1 MDPVPQD
8 NRINQMKPR
17 AKKKKL
23 KKLFPY
29 SKEFKQYKNGYKERL
44 HKCPV
49 CGGSRRS
56 GSYRCCPKCAWVYE
70 WHKKVEE
77 LVEQADAMMKEH
89 DAHLRVL
96 FFKPYIANIDCEI
109 TAYCDPHEVTETHRN
124 GDRLTDEF
132 KVEYKARNF
141 RTGINLSLVDLRN
154 AIDPKKM
161 LLDTV
166 IELFRKAKE
175 SMESYI
181 DRNGKMATICGV
193 PVPAVGGSWG
203 APRRK
208 DHAMFVRR

>member
-1 MDPVPQD
+1 
-8 NRINQMKPR
+8 MKPR
-17 AKKKKL
+17 AKKKRL
-23 KKLFPY
+23 KKTFPY
-29 SKEFKQYKNGYKERL
+29 SKIWKKTKKTKSGYNKRL

-56 GSYRCCPKCAWVYE
+56 GYYRICPKCGWVYE
-70 WHKKVEE
+70 WQKKVEE
-77 LVEQADAMMKEH
+77 LVEQADDMMKAH

-124 GDRLTDEF
+124 GDRLTGEF

-141 RTGINLSLVDLRN
+141 RTGKNLSLVDLRN
-154 AIDPKKM
+154 ATDPKKM

-166 IELFRKAKE
+166 LELFRKAKE
-175 SMESYI
+175 SVESYI

>member
-1 MDPVPQD
+1 MTH
-8 NRINQMKPR
+8 I
-17 AKKKKL
+17 
-23 KKLFPY
+23 
-29 SKEFKQYKNGYKERL
+29 
-44 HKCPV
+44 
-49 CGGSRRS
+49 CGFF
-56 GSYRCCPKCAWVYE
+56 
-70 WHKKVEE
+70 
-77 LVEQADAMMKEH
+77 
-89 DAHLRVL
+89 

-109 TAYCDPHEVTETHRN
+109 TAYCDPHELTETHRN

-208 DHAMFVRR
+208 GHAMFVRR

>member
-1 MDPVPQD
+1 MW
-8 NRINQMKPR
+8 
-17 AKKKKL
+17 KKKK
-23 KKLFPY
+23 
-29 SKEFKQYKNGYKERL
+29 SGYKERL

-56 GSYRCCPKCAWVYE
+56 GYYRICPKCAWVYE
-70 WHKKVEE
+70 WQNKVEE

-89 DAHLRVL
+89 DARLRVL
-96 FFKPYIANIDCEI
+96 FIKPYIANIDCEI

-124 GDRLTDEF
+124 GDRLTGEF

-141 RTGINLSLVDLRN
+141 RTGKNLSLVDLRN
-154 AIDPKKM
+154 ATDPKKM
-161 LLDTV
+161 FLDTV
-166 IELFRKAKE
+166 LELFRKAKE
-175 SMESYI
+175 SVESYI

-193 PVPAVGGSWG
+193 PVPAVGGPWG

>member
-1 MDPVPQD
+1 
-8 NRINQMKPR
+8 MKPR

-29 SKEFKQYKNGYKERL
+29 TYDFKHHKKGYKKRL

-56 GSYRCCPKCAWVYE
+56 GYYRICPECGWVYE
-70 WHKKVEE
+70 WQKKVEE
-77 LVEQADAMMKEH
+77 LVEQADAMMKAH

-124 GDRLTDEF
+124 GDRLTGEF

-141 RTGINLSLVDLRN
+141 RTGKNLSLVDLRN
-154 AIDPKKM
+154 ATDPKKM

-166 IELFRKAKE
+166 LELFRKAKE
-175 SMESYI
+175 SVESYI

-203 APRRK
+203 AQRRK

>member
-1 MDPVPQD
+1 MDSVSKD
-8 NRINQMKPR
+8 NMVKQMKPR

-29 SKEFKQYKNGYKERL
+29 IYDFRHHKKGYNKRL

-56 GSYRCCPKCAWVYE
+56 GYYRICPKCYWVYE
-70 WHKKVEE
+70 WQKKVEE

-109 TAYCDPHEVTETHRN
+109 TAYGDPHEVTETHRN
-124 GDRLTDEF
+124 GDRLTGEF

-141 RTGINLSLVDLRN
+141 RTGKNLSLVDLRN
-154 AIDPKKM
+154 ATDPKKM
-161 LLDTV
+161 LLDTA
-166 IELFRKAKE
+166 IELFRNNKKSVE
-175 SMESYI
+175 DYI
-181 DRNGKMATICGV
+181 DRNGKMATIGGV
-193 PVPAVGGSWG
+193 PVPVVGGSWG
-203 APRRK
+203 EPRRK
-208 DHAMFVRR
+208 NHVIFKRL

>member
-1 MDPVPQD
+1 
-8 NRINQMKPR
+8 MKPR

-23 KKLFPY
+23 KKHFPF
-29 SKEFKQYKNGYKERL
+29 SDEWKPRRIGYMERL
-44 HKCPV
+44 HKCPI

-56 GSYRCCPKCAWVYE
+56 GYYRCCPKCAWVYE
-70 WHKKVEE
+70 WQKKVEE

-89 DAHLRVL
+89 DARLRVL

-124 GDRLTDEF
+124 GDRLTGEF

-141 RTGINLSLVDLRN
+141 RTGTNLSLVELRN
-154 AIDPKKM
+154 AIDPKKI

-175 SMESYI
+175 SVESYI

-193 PVPAVGGSWG
+193 PVPVVGGSWG
-203 APRRK
+203 EPRRK
-208 DHAMFVRR
+208 DRFIFKRR